1 MILFDSILRT
11 FVDPSMYLDRG
22 MTPFD
27 TRFAEGETRRL
38 AAEGLSETAQ
48 REDVSAKKARHV

>member
-1 MILFDSILRT
+1 
-11 FVDPSMYLDRG
+11 